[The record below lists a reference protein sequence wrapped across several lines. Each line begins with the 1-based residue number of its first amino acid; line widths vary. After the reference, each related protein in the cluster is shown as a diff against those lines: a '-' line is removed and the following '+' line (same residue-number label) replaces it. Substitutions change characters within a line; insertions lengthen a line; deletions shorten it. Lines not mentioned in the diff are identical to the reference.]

1 MVMRVATFALS
12 NSLLNYALT
21 TQAKLAEKQTQEA
34 SGLISSDYGGLGTD
48 AGKLVDLE
56 VSLARAN
63 SYSSAAEQAT
73 NRVEVMYSATG
84 SIVDALTQAR
94 TEVSAASVD
103 TSDIDTL
110 QDLAASLL
118 EEVESLLNTQYE
130 GRYLFAGSNTQE
142 APVDLDSYT
151 GGSDLDTADTS
162 YYTGDDTIITVQ
174 VGSDRKV
181 AYGVTAD
188 NDAFEQTIRALSYI
202 ADADE
207 LTSDDLTAISEML
220 VDAQDAVIAIQS
232 GLSLSASALENA
244 QTEQENFIAL
254 TETSIDDTRSADLAS
269 VAVAVAQYET
279 QLEASYAA
287 VGKLSSLSLL
297 DYL

>member
-1 MVMRVATFALS
+1 MAMRVATFALS
-12 NSLLNYALT
+12 STLLNYALT

-34 SGLISSDYGGLGTD
+34 SGLISSDYGGLGSD

-56 VSLARAN
+56 VSKARAE

-94 TEVSAASVD
+94 TEISAASVD

-110 QDLAASLL
+110 QDLASSML

-130 GRYLFAGSNTQE
+130 GRYLFAGGNTQE
-142 APVDLDSYT
+142 TPVDLDSYT
-151 GGSDLDTADTS
+151 GGTDLDTADTS
-162 YYTGDDTIITVQ
+162 YYTGDDTIISVQ
-174 VGSDRKV
+174 VGSERTV
-181 AYGVTAD
+181 SYGVTAD
-188 NDAFEQTIRALSYI
+188 NDAFEKTIRALSYI
-202 ADADE
+202 ANADS
-207 LTSDDLTAISEML
+207 LNSDDLEAISDML

-232 GLSLSASALENA
+232 GLSLSAASLENA
-244 QTEQENFIAL
+244 QSEQDDLVAL
-254 TETSIDDTRSADLAS
+254 TESSVEDIRSADLAT
-269 VAVAVAQYET
+269 VAVEVAQYET

-287 VGKLSSLSLL
+287 VGKLTSLSLL